1 MTRPDEH
8 DAATDD
14 PAEAAASAVDLVHRL
29 RAGDQDAENELVE
42 RYSRGILFFLRR
54 LTRDPALAD
63 DLHQETFR
71 LVLEKTR
78 GGELRE
84 PEKLSAFVHQVARNL
99 TIAEFR
105 RRTRHRPVDGS
116 GGVSRLPHPEPG
128 PLRHLLA
135 KEHAALVRRLLDDLD
150 TDRDREILFH
160 FFVAEKSKEAI
171 CAALG
176 LSSLHFNRVLHRAR
190 QRLKDLVARH
200 QETPSARGADAWT
213 M

>member
-1 MTRPDEH
+1 MTRTEEH
-8 DAATDD
+8 DTAAHE
-14 PAEAAASAVDLVHRL
+14 PAEAAALAADLVR
-29 RAGDQDAENELVE
+29 RVQAGDPDAEQALVE
-42 RYSRGILFFLRR
+42 HYSRGILFLLRR

-71 LVLEKTR
+71 LVIEKVR
-78 GGELRE
+78 ADELRE
-84 PEKLSAFVHQVARNL
+84 PEKLSAFVHQIARNL

-105 RRTRHRPVDGS
+105 RRARHQTVDGS
-116 GGVSRLPHPEPG
+116 GGVSRLPNPEPG

-135 KEHAALVRRLLDDLD
+135 KEHAALVRRLLDQLD

-160 FFVAEKSKEAI
+160 FFVAEKPKETI
-171 CAALG
+171 CATLG

-190 QRLKDLVARH
+190 QRLKDLVVRH
-200 QETPSARGADAWT
+200 QDMPNAQGADAWT